1 MILLT
6 SFVNRYI
13 DSFSLDNN
21 RFFFFPKI
29 FFHIITNKQNIP
41 VIFYYRCIIFLVSS
55 VKNSFQIYIY
65 NVRNKKMLIENIYI
79 IHKNLPSVSTKT
91 VETVNMVNVSK
102 FQLKTVAR
110 QYWQLSL
117 LIAY

>member
-1 MILLT
+1 MI
-6 SFVNRYI
+6 FVL
-13 DSFSLDNN
+13 F
-21 RFFFFPKI
+21 
-29 FFHIITNKQNIP
+29 
-41 VIFYYRCIIFLVSS
+41 YRCALSLVSP

-65 NVRNKKMLIENIYI
+65 NIRNKKMLIENIYI
-79 IHKNLPSVSTKT
+79 IHKNFPSVSTKT

>member
-1 MILLT
+1 MI
-6 SFVNRYI
+6 FVL
-13 DSFSLDNN
+13 F
-21 RFFFFPKI
+21 
-29 FFHIITNKQNIP
+29 
-41 VIFYYRCIIFLVSS
+41 YRCALSLVSP

>member
-1 MILLT
+1 MTIKTRKLKLH
-6 SFVNRYI
+6 
-13 DSFSLDNN
+13 DSFS
-21 RFFFFPKI
+21 I
-29 FFHIITNKQNIP
+29 FFNITNKRIP
-41 VIFYYRCIIFLVSS
+41 DDCIIFLSTIIS
-55 VKNSFQIYIY
+55 CFICQKFFPIY
-65 NVRNKKMLIENIYI
+65 NVRNKKMPIENIYI